1 MAAMSS
7 PAEIPPSARVLHIG
21 PHKTGTTALQS
32 ALHQA
37 RDDLAGQGVRY
48 LSPNRHDAAAAR
60 WITGRLVAGMDRDA
74 ARRRW
79 EALVEEMTRPSAQRR
94 IYSSEFLSDAKD
106 AQIAQIVE
114 ELGTD
119 DLWVVVTLRPLA
131 KILPSQYQQGIQRLG
146 LRKYDD
152 FLHSVLDE
160 EPAVA
165 PPPQFWIRHAH
176 DELTRRW
183 AAHVGAER
191 VIVVVL
197 DAADHQF
204 LPHAFEEILGLRP
217 ETLAA
222 REAKENRSLTAAEV
236 EVLRQFNAQ
245 FKELGLGPDLYARF
259 LAHFRDHLKSRTPE
273 PGEARMITP
282 DWAVARANEIGRTA
296 ADNLRASGVTVL
308 GDLDSLAGVALP
320 GVAATPEAPA
330 SVPTEFAGWF
340 AAGLA
345 ASAQQLL
352 AARPTA
358 APPRGETLP
367 ETGLRDVARRGLRR
381 IRGDR

>member
-1 MAAMSS
+1 MSS
-7 PAEIPPSARVLHIG
+7 PAEVPSSARVLHIG

-37 RDDLAGQGVRY
+37 RKDLAAQGVRY
-48 LSPNRHDAAAAR
+48 LSPTRHDAAAAR

-74 ARRRW
+74 ARGRW
-79 EALVEEMTRPSAQRR
+79 EALVGEMTRTSGDRR

-106 AQIAQIVE
+106 AQIAQVVD
-114 ELGTD
+114 ELGAE

-165 PPPQFWIRHAH
+165 PPPQFWVRHAH

-183 AAHVGAER
+183 AAHVGPER

-217 ETLAA
+217 ETLAS

-245 FKELGLGPDLYARF
+245 FKALGLGPDLYARF
-259 LAHFRDHLKSRTPE
+259 LAHFRDHLKARTPAS
-273 PGEARMITP
+273 GEARMITP
-282 DWAVARANEIGRTA
+282 DWAVARANEIGRSA
-296 ADNLRASGVTVL
+296 AERLRASGVTVL
-308 GDLDSLAGVALP
+308 GDLDSLSGVALP
-320 GVAATPEAPA
+320 GVAETPEAPA
-330 SVPTEFAGWF
+330 SVDTEFAGWF

-352 AARPTA
+352 AAQ
-358 APPRGETLP
+358 APPPAPPSEAEP
-367 ETGLRDVARRGLRR
+367 GLRDVARRGMRRLRGGR
-381 IRGDR
+381 ER